1 MSDACKQFF
10 GLPELL
16 KLLTERLE
24 QTDVASLI
32 LTNRQIH
39 YFCTPSLYN
48 ELRCV
53 EGQAVGS
60 RDFRIFETLPAL
72 HALARNSKYVRI
84 LDIGITELAYY
95 YNCVLAFE
103 QELQSQ
109 TTTYSPWHSG
119 LAWLPPACLPR
130 ADTHSC
136 QIVALPPM
144 TRLFQLDITI
154 GPIHEK
160 SYSVP
165 SVKDFRARLAQTCWL
180 ISQNPGL
187 VSLTLSGTPI
197 LERRARILAE
207 TLARLSSLET
217 LVLDI
222 HCRIHYWLEIW
233 RQLFFCLPSSIRK
246 LTVNFKENGR
256 AWRYEHVSLRPIDNR
271 YIRYIEDR
279 EAAAGVMELR
289 KEPLHHLEELSFR
302 GMRGH
307 WWKNTVDLAAM
318 FAHCPNLKKF
328 GAHLPI
334 SNQTL
339 DVEAVARLI
348 AEACPRIEVL
358 AYGPNREQNHIVL
371 PFRIMGAL
379 LAQQVVSVELR
390 VGRSR
395 IDEPLMNLAI
405 QRHST
410 TLRELRLQMDNELF
424 SKISVSTILQ
434 ECCNLEVLHIPCT
447 HTGGLYVTLAN
458 ALEHP
463 WTCAKLTHLALG
475 ISGCEVP
482 EEPGVEPYHRRPTP
496 IILTAD
502 ETRHFSR
509 LEDFYRRIGALTA
522 LKESNMRMVLLLN
535 DNGEVDIERMRDDRM
550 AFPAMLSL
558 PDPQTG
564 MPGYL
569 DLFSALSGLEVLRGF
584 GAEVGDDE

>member
-84 LDIGITELAYY
+84 LDIGIPELAYY

-103 QELQSQ
+103 EELQSQ

-119 LAWLPPACLPR
+119 LTWLPPACLPR

-207 TLARLSSLET
+207 TLARLSRLET
-217 LVLDI
+217 LD
-222 HCRIHYWLEIW
+222 
-233 RQLFFCLPSSIRK
+233 K
-246 LTVNFKENGR
+246 
-256 AWRYEHVSLRPIDNR
+256 
-271 YIRYIEDR
+271 

-328 GAHLPI
+328 DAHLPI

-339 DVEAVARLI
+339 DVEAVARRRV
-348 AEACPRIEVL
+348 P
-358 AYGPNREQNHIVL
+358 G
-371 PFRIMGAL
+371 
-379 LAQQVVSVELR
+379 LR
-390 VGRSR
+390 
-395 IDEPLMNLAI
+395 
-405 QRHST
+405 
-410 TLRELRLQMDNELF
+410 
-424 SKISVSTILQ
+424 
-434 ECCNLEVLHIPCT
+434 
-447 HTGGLYVTLAN
+447 YN
-458 ALEHP
+458 AMEYP

-509 LEDFYRRIGALTA
+509 LEDLYRRIGALTA

>member
-1 MSDACKQFF
+1 
-10 GLPELL
+10 
-16 KLLTERLE
+16 
-24 QTDVASLI
+24 
-32 LTNRQIH
+32 
-39 YFCTPSLYN
+39 
-48 ELRCV
+48 
-53 EGQAVGS
+53 
-60 RDFRIFETLPAL
+60 
-72 HALARNSKYVRI
+72 
-84 LDIGITELAYY
+84 
-95 YNCVLAFE
+95 
-103 QELQSQ
+103 
-109 TTTYSPWHSG
+109 
-119 LAWLPPACLPR
+119 
-130 ADTHSC
+130 
-136 QIVALPPM
+136 
-144 TRLFQLDITI
+144 
-154 GPIHEK
+154 
-160 SYSVP
+160 
-165 SVKDFRARLAQTCWL
+165 
-180 ISQNPGL
+180 
-187 VSLTLSGTPI
+187 
-197 LERRARILAE
+197 
-207 TLARLSSLET
+207 
-217 LVLDI
+217 
-222 HCRIHYWLEIW
+222 
-233 RQLFFCLPSSIRK
+233 
-246 LTVNFKENGR
+246 
-256 AWRYEHVSLRPIDNR
+256 
-271 YIRYIEDR
+271 
-279 EAAAGVMELR
+279 MELR

-328 GAHLPI
+328 DAHLPI
-334 SNQTL
+334 SDQTL

-358 AYGPNREQNHIVL
+358 AYGPNREQNHMVL

-395 IDEPLMNLAI
+395 IDGPLMNLAI

-410 TLRELRLQMDNELF
+410 TLRELR
-424 SKISVSTILQ
+424 
-434 ECCNLEVLHIPCT
+434 
-447 HTGGLYVTLAN
+447 
-458 ALEHP
+458 
-463 WTCAKLTHLALG
+463 LALG

-584 GAEVGDDE
+584 GAEVGDDERF